1 MLRTSLICLAL
12 VWPAASLA
20 KSADLPDIRAI
31 ESDST
36 DVFQVL
42 QTLASAETALRDRD
56 YLSAKRGYE
65 SVLLYDPD
73 LGTARAGL
81 RRVLIATGQ
90 AEEAALYIDDAT
102 STDAVLIRVLT
113 ERSDHPKA
121 ELRTAL
127 ATHADADARLWN
139 ALGHLQDEEGSFAS
153 ARQAYAM
160 ADLLG
165 QRAGLAE
172 NNIGQS
178 HWLAGEFELALAS
191 FEQAA
196 QADPRDT
203 RFDNNRRRAL
213 VKLGQIKTAIAG
225 LTSEQAS
232 VFLGQA
238 GDQAELEGEI
248 RLARLLYRKSLNLAP
263 RHNPTIAERL
273 QALEQ

>member
-12 VWPAASLA
+12 IWPAASLA

-42 QTLASAETALRDRD
+42 QTLASAEAALRDRD

-90 AEEAALYIDDAT
+90 AEEAARYIDDAT
-102 STDAVLIRVLT
+102 SADAVLIRVLT

-127 ATHADADARLWN
+127 AMHADARLWN
-139 ALGHLQDEEGSFAS
+139 ALGHLQDDEGNFAS

-178 HWLAGEFELALAS
+178 HWVAGEFELALVA
-191 FEQAA
+191 FQKAV

-213 VKLGQIKTAIAG
+213 VKLGQIETAIAG
-225 LTSEQAS
+225 LTSEEAS